1 MSREAV
7 IRQIVERE
15 QAGQHLSE
23 DAVISDAP
31 ELHRAAST
39 FFGTWDT
46 ALHYAGID
54 PACVS
59 GNEDSAR
66 RYVIQRIR
74 VLCQRGYSIKVTDVR
89 RRDWRLY
96 DTARRLFGKW
106 RNALEAAGV
115 NLKNAAL
122 RGRKPRRHDR
132 EKTLEELRTWV
143 AMRDSASWMDLCLE
157 NFELAKAVKTVFGSL
172 RQGLLA
178 IGVAPSPPR
187 RRRK

>member
-7 IRQIVERE
+7 IRRIVERE
-15 QAGQHLSE
+15 QAGQELAE
-23 DAVISDAP
+23 DAVINEAP
-31 ELHRAAST
+31 ELHLAASM

-54 PACVS
+54 PAGVS
-59 GNEDSAR
+59 GQDESAR

-74 VLCQRGYSIKVTDVR
+74 VLCQRGYSIRMIDVS

-96 DTARRLFGKW
+96 HAARRLFGKW
-106 RNALEAAGV
+106 RDALEAAGV
-115 NLKNAAL
+115 NLKNAGL
-122 RGRKPRRHDR
+122 RGRTPRRHDR
-132 EKTLEELRTWV
+132 ERTLEEFRTFL
-143 AMRDSASWMDLCLE
+143 ATRDSASWMDLCLE
-157 NFELAKAVKTVFGSL
+157 NFRLARAVKTVFGSL